1 MGAPQPGSIDRS
13 PAAAPEL
20 GRDGGVREHVLGRE
34 EQLAAGEELQDDYD
48 PVGRPLLRH
57 QQPPPRRRTGEQRNV
72 SPIALHKKPASEDFI
87 LEAAQI
93 NLYTRKR
100 NCSKC
105 NS

>member
-72 SPIALHKKPASEDFI
+72 SCTRKPASEGII
-87 LEAAQI
+87 LEAVPI
-93 NLYTRKR
+93 YLNIGKM
-100 NCSKC
+100 
-105 NS
+105 

>member
-1 MGAPQPGSIDRS
+1 M
-13 PAAAPEL
+13 
-20 GRDGGVREHVLGRE
+20 VREHVLGE
-34 EQLAAGEELQDDYD
+34 EELDKLDKLQDDHD

-93 NLYTRKR
+93 NLNTGKR
-100 NCSKC
+100 NCLKC

>member
-57 QQPPPRRRTGEQRNV
+57 QQPPPRRRAGEQTNV
-72 SPIALHKKPASEDFI
+72 SSFISHKKTG
-87 LEAAQI
+87 L
-93 NLYTRKR
+93 
-100 NCSKC
+100 
-105 NS
+105 